1 MHGLTFTSRIY
12 IRGFLINVLFCFLM
26 EEKALGPE
34 TVDGRKSLP
43 KEALLKTASF
53 YLVI

>member
-1 MHGLTFTSRIY
+1 MRAYIHIKNIY
-12 IRGFLINVLFCFLM
+12 KRLSYKCFVLFFNGG
-26 EEKALGPE
+26 KALGPE

>member
-1 MHGLTFTSRIY
+1 
-12 IRGFLINVLFCFLM
+12 M
-26 EEKALGPE
+26 EERTLGPE
-34 TVDGRKSLP
+34 TVDRRKSLP